1 MTSVVGSQYVANN
14 NISVFLTLAKFRQK
28 SQLKVKILRKKRFR
42 KFSVAKNERGK
53 EVKIAIFLFMF
64 FIF

>member
-64 FIF
+64 CIF

>member
-28 SQLKVKILRKKRFR
+28 SQLKVKILRKKQFR

-64 FIF
+64 CIF